1 MNPSEE
7 STAAVAAASASELRD
22 EPRTAR
28 YPDNQDLPRFVD
40 KYFLRTKEI
49 VGRYGDCVVTYAV
62 FMRRPVTSAPN
73 LALRWLERIV
83 AERGVEVEVDL
94 RYREG
99 AWVGAG
105 EPIVLLTG
113 SLFNLIDLET
123 QFLQKLG
130 AACVAAYNAYVMCV
144 ELPKA
149 GFLAMNA
156 RHCAGTDMEELMAYG
171 ASVGSRKAQKK
182 VGARGFIGNAT
193 DETAHF
199 FGQTRGYGTM
209 PHALIGYAGSTVSA
223 TEMFHETHPDDD
235 LTVLVDY
242 FGHEITDALAVCARF
257 PELANAGRLSFRL
270 DTHGGRFVEGLDT
283 AESYAILE
291 RKATRAI
298 RGYRSPTELRYLI
311 GTGVSAA
318 AVWHLREALDT
329 AGYQLAKIVGSSGF
343 SPEKCRVMALADAPL
358 DVVGTGSFL
367 PGCWSETYATAD
379 IIDYD
384 GSKRVKVGR
393 EFLLRK

>member
-1 MNPSEE
+1 MDASEE
-7 STAAVAAASASELRD
+7 STVAVAAASASELRD

-40 KYFLRTKEI
+40 KYFLKTKEI
-49 VGRYGDCVVTYAV
+49 VGRYGDCAVTYAV
-62 FMRRPVTSAPN
+62 FMRRPVTCAPN

-83 AERGVEVEVDL
+83 AERGVEIEVDL

-144 ELPKA
+144 ELPKT

-182 VGARGFIGNAT
+182 VGAKGFIGNAT

-223 TEMFHETHPDDD
+223 TEMFHATHPDDD

-242 FGHEITDALAVCARF
+242 FGREITDALAVCARF
-257 PELANAGRLSFRL
+257 PELASAGRLSFRL

-283 AESYAILE
+283 AQSYAILE

-298 RGYRSPTELRYLI
+298 RGYRSSTELRYLI

-318 AVWHLREALDT
+318 AVWHLREALDA
-329 AGYQLAKIVGSSGF
+329 AGYRLAKIVGSSGF
-343 SPEKCRVMALADAPL
+343 TPEKCRIMALADAPL

-367 PGCWSETYATAD
+367 PGYWSETYATAD

-393 EFLLRK
+393 EFLLRE